1 MSCYVEKGDIFPSPP
16 AGGGSALSG
25 ALQVTCAPSV
35 TVRLILH
42 ISISELFGS
51 VPVRV
56 KMDVEL
62 IYFHGHLNPLIQ

>member
-1 MSCYVEKGDIFPSPP
+1 MFLSSP
-16 AGGGSALSG
+16 AGGGSALAG

-35 TVRLILH
+35 TARLILH

-51 VPVRV
+51 LPVRE

-62 IYFHGHLNPLIQ
+62 IYFHGHFNPLIQ